1 MKRTTTRVIPVIL
14 SAAALLLLP
23 AVVVAQ
29 PDPGGPPGGGMAGVP
44 IDPASWLIPAGLA
57 AYYKW
62 KQRKEKQ
69 PDTNQP

>member
-1 MKRTTTRVIPVIL
+1 MKKTTTRGIPVIL

-23 AVVVAQ
+23 AVVFAQ

-62 KQRKEKQ
+62 KQREAK
-69 PDTNQP
+69 TTG